1 MGDHENKKDRVVHAA
16 FGYRTELLT
25 YARSLLGNF
34 AAAEDAVQE
43 AMIVVMNKYDQFQ
56 EGTSI
61 LAWCR
66 SIVRLEVLR
75 AKRRYHQDMSLAQR
89 LLDDAI
95 DAAFDEFQIQRRHD
109 ESTSRRDAIQHCLKK
124 ITDRGRAVLKS
135 RFTDELGYKQIG
147 DQLGMTVEAVRTA
160 LFRTK
165 KQLHSCVESRL
176 RVAS

>member
-16 FGYRTELLT
+16 FGCRTELLT

-43 AMIVVMNKYDQFQ
+43 AMIVVMNKHDQFQ

-75 AKRRYHQDMSLAQR
+75 AKRRYQQDVSLVQR
-89 LLDDAI
+89 LLDDAV
-95 DAAFDEFQIQRRHD
+95 DAAFDEFQINRKHD
-109 ESTSRRDAIQHCLKK
+109 ESTSRRDAIRHCLEK
-124 ITDRGRAVLKS
+124 ITDRGRAVLNS

-147 DQLGMTVEAVRTA
+147 DRLGMTVEAVRKA

-165 KQLHSCVESRL
+165 KRLHSCVESRL

>member
-1 MGDHENKKDRVVHAA
+1 MGDHESKKNRVVHAA
-16 FGYRTELLT
+16 FGCRTELLI

-75 AKRRYHQDMSLAQR
+75 AKRRYQQDMSLAQR
-89 LLDDAI
+89 LLDDAV
-95 DAAFDEFQIQRRHD
+95 DAAFDEFQINRKHD
-109 ESTSRRDAIQHCLKK
+109 ESTSRRDAIRHCLKK

-147 DQLGMTVEAVRTA
+147 DQLGMTVEAVRKA

>member
-1 MGDHENKKDRVVHAA
+1 MGDHESKKDRVVHAA
-16 FGYRTELLT
+16 FGCRTELLT

-34 AAAEDAVQE
+34 AAAEDTVQE
-43 AMIVVMNKYDQFQ
+43 AMIVVKNKYDQFQ

-75 AKRRYHQDMSLAQR
+75 AKRRYQQDVSLVQR
-89 LLDDAI
+89 LLDDAV
-95 DAAFDEFQIQRRHD
+95 DAAFDEFQMNRKHD
-109 ESTSRRDAIQHCLKK
+109 ESTARRDAIRHCLEK
-124 ITDRGRAVLKS
+124 ITVRSRAVLKS

-147 DQLGMTVEAVRTA
+147 DQLGMTVEAVRKA

>member
-1 MGDHENKKDRVVHAA
+1 MDDNESKKDRVVHAA
-16 FGYRTELLT
+16 FGCRTELLA

-95 DAAFDEFQIQRRHD
+95 DAAFDEFQIQRRPD
-109 ESTSRRDAIQHCLKK
+109 ESTSRRNAIQHCLKK

-147 DQLGMTVEAVRTA
+147 DQLGMTVEAVRKA

>member
-16 FGYRTELLT
+16 FGCRTELLT

-75 AKRRYHQDMSLAQR
+75 AKRRYQQDMSLAQR
-89 LLDDAI
+89 LLDDAL
-95 DAAFDEFQIQRRHD
+95 DAAFDEFQIIENMMSQRLVAMPYGIA
-109 ESTSRRDAIQHCLKK
+109 SKK
-124 ITDRGRAVLKS
+124 LLIA
-135 RFTDELGYKQIG
+135 
-147 DQLGMTVEAVRTA
+147 AA
-160 LFRTK
+160 L
-165 KQLHSCVESRL
+165 S
-176 RVAS
+176 